1 MGMSNDL
8 WVHMRMHRM
17 TLHQFIVHILSSSCN
32 SYAVYESTT
41 DLETSAPKLLRIIPK
56 FEHLKAQLLKTKN
69 TTQSQH
75 SYSIFLNRVAL
86 DAKHNLLA
94 RVFTK
99 HRTKDP
105 TKPCNSP
112 SFYHVLSIYLTIYLS
127 IYIYVYIYP
136 IYIIY
141 IYMYIYKSSIN
152 FLYILQAI
160 WHLPQPWPAPGCS
173 WSRPAF
179 TRPRTAGA
187 VQLLEHR
194 TCWAEPKNC
203 RSSPVESKDSPVKH
217 GESLRYLEMELM
229 ESDGTGHTA
238 YCWILLRTHTV
249 NIWTLQGFPRME
261 VCQILLKGVPTV
273 RLEEICFQT
282 RAHLLQVYINLI

>member
-127 IYIYVYIYP
+127 IYLSIYTYIY
-136 IYIIY
+136 IYFLYIIY
-141 IYMYIYKSSIN
+141 IYVHIQIIYKFS
-152 FLYILQAI
+152 LYTPSHLASTSALTSARLQLIPPGLYPAADGRCRAAARAQDMLG
-160 WHLPQPWPAPGCS
+160 WAKELPFITGRIERLTSEAWRKLEIS
-173 WSRPAF
+173 W
-179 TRPRTAGA
+179 
-187 VQLLEHR
+187 
-194 TCWAEPKNC
+194 
-203 RSSPVESKDSPVKH
+203 
-217 GESLRYLEMELM
+217 
-229 ESDGTGHTA
+229 DGTDGIWWNWT
-238 YCWILLRTHTV
+238 YCILLDTFKNTHGQHL
-249 NIWTLQGFPRME
+249 NIARVSQNGS
-261 VCQILLKGVPTV
+261 VPNTFK
-273 RLEEICFQT
+273 RSPNCETWRDMFSNPGSSSTSI
-282 RAHLLQVYINLI
+282 Y

>member
-1 MGMSNDL
+1 VGLEGGQQFYIVELLLLQALTFPAFSSNNPPTNMGMSNDL

-127 IYIYVYIYP
+127 IYIYVYIYIFP
-136 IYIIY
+136 IYNIY
-141 IYMYIYKSSIN
+141 ICTYTN
-152 FLYILQAI
+152 
-160 WHLPQPWPAPGCS
+160 HL
-173 WSRPAF
+173 
-179 TRPRTAGA
+179 
-187 VQLLEHR
+187 
-194 TCWAEPKNC
+194 
-203 RSSPVESKDSPVKH
+203 
-217 GESLRYLEMELM
+217 
-229 ESDGTGHTA
+229 
-238 YCWILLRTHTV
+238 
-249 NIWTLQGFPRME
+249 
-261 VCQILLKGVPTV
+261 
-273 RLEEICFQT
+273 
-282 RAHLLQVYINLI
+282 